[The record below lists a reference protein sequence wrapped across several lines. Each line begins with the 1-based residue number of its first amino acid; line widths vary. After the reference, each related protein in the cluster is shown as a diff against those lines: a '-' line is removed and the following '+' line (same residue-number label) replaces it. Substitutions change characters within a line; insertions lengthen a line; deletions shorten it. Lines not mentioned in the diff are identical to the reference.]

1 MSRSSNQC
9 AAWVYLCKTLCETS
23 REVRRMLPYLNFRDF
38 FMRFCGLILG
48 NIAIGIQSRVL
59 VIMSL
64 EVCSRNV
71 CAQ

>member
-1 MSRSSNQC
+1 
-9 AAWVYLCKTLCETS
+9 
-23 REVRRMLPYLNFRDF
+23 MLPYLNFRDF